1 MIHSNKD
8 EFLKVLE
15 RTSAQTSFPLSLL
28 EKDYYITL
36 VLSGINKLS
45 DNLIFKGGTALSKIY
60 YSYYRLSEDMDF
72 SMRLPNK
79 QTTQTDRRNIMKP
92 VKEGIRGFAKG
103 FDMRVEDVEKAGH
116 NESTQYI
123 YYVDYDS
130 VVLGNKQSIK
140 LEIGLRFNP
149 MLPVSKQKVSHQF
162 LHPFT
167 KEPLFED
174 GEITC
179 FALKELVAEKMR
191 AAATRQ
197 TIAPRDFYD
206 LDYLIRAGFNFKDPD
221 LWVLFKKKLAEDG
234 YDTDLKKYHMNMSRK
249 PAEITNMQSRIEEEL
264 MDVLTRE
271 EKTSFNLQKALER
284 INKVFEGTK

>member
-15 RTSAQTSFPLSLL
+15 RTSGQTTYPLSLL

-36 VLSGINKLS
+36 ILSGVSELS
-45 DNLIFKGGTALSKIY
+45 DNLIFKGGTALSKLY

-72 SMRLPNK
+72 SMRLPEK
-79 QTTQTDRRNIMKP
+79 GATRTIRRNLIKP
-92 VKEGIRGFAKG
+92 VKEKIRAYVKR
-103 FDMRVEDVEKAGH
+103 FDLDIKDVEKAGH

-123 YYVDYDS
+123 YYIDYESAILDK
-130 VVLGNKQSIK
+130 KQSIK

-149 MLPVSKQKVSHQF
+149 FLPVSKQKINHQF

-167 KEPLFED
+167 KEPLFD
-174 GEITC
+174 GGEISC
-179 FALKELVAEKMR
+179 FAIKELVAEKMR
-191 AAATRQ
+191 AAATRL

-221 LWVLFKKKLAEDG
+221 LWGLFKKKLAEDG
-234 YDTDLKKYHMNMSRK
+234 HDTDLKKYHVNMSRT
-249 PAEITNMQSRIEEEL
+249 PEEIADMQSRVEGEL

-271 EKTSFNLQKALER
+271 EKASFNLQKALDR
-284 INKVFEGTK
+284 INKVFENIK

>member
-1 MIHSNKD
+1 MLHSNKD

-15 RTSAQTSFPLSLL
+15 NTSGQTSYPLSLL

-36 VLSGINKLS
+36 TLSKINELS

-60 YSYYRLSEDMDF
+60 YSYYRLSEDLDF

-79 QTTQTDRRNIMKP
+79 QTTRGDRRNIMKP
-92 VKEGIRGFAKG
+92 VKEGIRSFTKR
-103 FDMRVEDVEKAGH
+103 FDMRIEDVGKAGH

-123 YYVDYDS
+123 YYLDYES

-140 LEIGLRFNP
+140 LEIGLGFNP
-149 MLPVSKQKVSHQF
+149 FLSVSKHKVNHKF

-167 KEPLFED
+167 KEPLFD
-174 GEITC
+174 GGEVTC

-191 AAATRQ
+191 AVATRL

-206 LDYLIRAGFNFKDPD
+206 LDYLIRADFNFRDRD
-221 LWVLFKKKLAEDG
+221 LWDLFKKKLAEDG
-234 YDTDLKKYHMNMSRK
+234 YDTDLKRYHINMGRK
-249 PAEITNMQSRIEEEL
+249 PAEITDMQSRIEEEL

-271 EKTSFNLQKALER
+271 EKASFNLQKALAT
-284 INKVFEGTK
+284 INEVFGNIK

>member
-79 QTTQTDRRNIMKP
+79 QTTRADRRNIMKP
-92 VKEGIRGFAKG
+92 VKEGIRGFAKS

-123 YYVDYDS
+123 YYIDYDS

-167 KEPLFED
+167 KESLFD
-174 GEITC
+174 GGEIIC

-191 AAATRQ
+191 AAATRL

-206 LDYLIRAGFNFKDPD
+206 LDYLIRTGFNFKDSD
-221 LWVLFKKKLAEDG
+221 LWVLFKKKLTEDG
-234 YDTDLKKYHMNMSRK
+234 YDIDLKKYHINMGRK
-249 PAEITNMQSRIEEEL
+249 PAEITDMQSRIEEEL

-271 EKTSFNLQKALER
+271 EKASFNLQKALSR
-284 INKVFEGTK
+284 INKTFEDIK